1 MRIFSFNF
9 WAAALMSTFI
19 TMICIFLFKKFNDK
33 VKIPLVS
40 DVIESV

>member
-9 WAAALMSTFI
+9 WAADLMSTFI
-19 TMICIFLFKKFNDK
+19 TMICIFLFKKLNDK
-33 VKIPLVS
+33 VHIHLVS

>member
-1 MRIFSFNF
+1 MKVFSFNF
-9 WAAALMSTFI
+9 WATALTSTFI

-33 VKIPLVS
+33 VQIPLVS